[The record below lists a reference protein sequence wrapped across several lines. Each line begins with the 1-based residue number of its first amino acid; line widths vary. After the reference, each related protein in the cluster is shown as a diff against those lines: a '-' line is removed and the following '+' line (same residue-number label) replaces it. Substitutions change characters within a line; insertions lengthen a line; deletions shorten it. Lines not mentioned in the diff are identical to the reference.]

1 MFFYSFIVCLLL
13 LFLFCVFFFLFC
25 LVFYFSLSVRFRF
38 ICFQRPGEKIIRRR
52 FARFVFTLLEL
63 SFRFVS
69 FLLFIFRFQF
79 SFHEFFAF
87 LSLSS
92 WIFRIFWFLSFW
104 QGGGTERRAKGGP
117 LSNPWAALREIASV
131 VQTLGALF
139 NLPLRQCAPFI
150 QSTFRSSP
158 SSLRVCLSTYVCV
171 CVCAGKLSA
180 CQQLCSVFLGLIKF
194 NYSSREKKNC
204 RKISTAASWKSM
216 WPC

>member
-1 MFFYSFIVCLLL
+1 MFCYSFIVCLLL
-13 LFLFCVFFFLFC
+13 VFFFLLFGFLLFTFGSVSLHLC
-25 LVFYFSLSVRFRF
+25 LAARRKNNLASLWSFRFHIAWVLLSLS
-38 ICFQRPGEKIIRRR
+38 
-52 FARFVFTLLEL
+52 
-63 SFRFVS
+63 FVS

-92 WIFRIFWFLSFW
+92 WIFRLFWFLFFW
-104 QGGGTERRAKGGP
+104 QGAGRQGPRGGRGA

-158 SSLRVCLSTYVCV
+158 SSLRVCLRMYVCACL
-171 CVCAGKLSA
+171 CVCA
-180 CQQLCSVFLGLIKF
+180 
-194 NYSSREKKNC
+194 
-204 RKISTAASWKSM
+204 
-216 WPC
+216 